1 VAVLTPR
8 LLLFADARA
17 AGGVAR
23 WEALLAVAAEVV
35 GPEVRLVVRVVGV
48 DPAPFWPAAAAVA
61 GRWVAWRGRSADARR
76 GGFGGVH
83 WPDGGAD
90 DAAGLWVTAAVHGP
104 RGVPGADA
112 VVVAPVWAPRS
123 KVGAPVGLA
132 GLGVVVAAS
141 PVPVLAL
148 GGVTPARV
156 AEAAAVGAAGVASL
170 GGWCAADDPAREV
183 AALVAATRAAWPG

>member
-1 VAVLTPR
+1 VTPR

-48 DPAPFWPAAAAVA
+48 DPAPFWPAATAVA

-104 RGVPGADA
+104 ARVAGADA
-112 VVVAPVWAPRS
+112 LVLAPVWAPRS
-123 KVGAPVGLA
+123 KDKAALGGAALA
-132 GLGVVVAAS
+132 EVVAAS

-156 AEAAAVGAAGVASL
+156 AEAAACGAAGVASL
-170 GGWCAADDPAREV
+170 GGWCLTADPAREV